1 MTEPFEWRSENVTLE
16 FCVQVRLNSPD
27 VGIAST
33 KNPRPA
39 GLTATPPPAC
49 DRWSVEAIVR

>member
-1 MTEPFEWRSENVTLE
+1 
-16 FCVQVRLNSPD
+16 VRLNSPD

-33 KNPRPA
+33 KSPRPA